1 MNFGWT
7 PEQLDL
13 RRRVIT
19 FAETWLNGDI
29 VARDRDG
36 EFPREAWNACGTF
49 GLLGLNVPHAYG
61 GGEHDPLTIIAALE
75 ALGYGCRDNG
85 LTFAVCA
92 QVTSLL
98 PTFIDFASEAH
109 KQRFL
114 PGLSR
119 GTIIACDAM
128 TEPETGSDAF
138 AMRTTAVKD
147 VDDYVLNGCKTYLT
161 FAPVADVY
169 LVYALTKPGAGA
181 WGVSLF
187 LIERGTPGLEIGP
200 VKPKL
205 GLRTVPMGEITLR
218 DVRVPAANR
227 IGPEGAGASMFNA
240 AQEWER
246 AGVLAFQ
253 IGRMEKQL
261 EECVAFAR
269 ERKAFGQ
276 SIGKFQSI
284 SNRIAEMK
292 LRLETARLL
301 TYRAAWRKSR
311 GEPAMLDAALAKL
324 HLSEAFVES
333 SLDAI
338 RIHGGRG
345 YVTEEEIERDLRDAI
360 GGPIYGGTS
369 DIQRNIIAR
378 ILGLPA

>member
-1 MNFGWT
+1 MDFAWT
-7 PEQLDL
+7 PEQLEL
-13 RRRVIT
+13 RRRVIG
-19 FAETWLNGDI
+19 FAEAALNDDV

-36 EFPREAWNACGTF
+36 VFPREAWAACGEF
-49 GLLGLNVPHAYG
+49 GLLGLNVPRAYG
-61 GGEHDPLTIIAALE
+61 GGGHDPLTVIAALE

-98 PTFIDFASEAH
+98 PTLIEFASEEH
-109 KQRFL
+109 KQRYL
-114 PGLSR
+114 PALCR
-119 GTIIACDAM
+119 GEAIACDAM
-128 TEPETGSDAF
+128 TEPESGSDAF

-147 VDDYVLNGCKTYLT
+147 GDGYLLNGCKTYLT
-161 FAPVADVY
+161 FAPVADLF
-169 LVYALTKPGAGA
+169 LVYALTRPQAGSWGA
-181 WGVSLF
+181 SLF
-187 LIERGTPGLEIGP
+187 LIDRDTPGLEIGP
-200 VKPKL
+200 TKSKM
-205 GLRTVPMGEITLR
+205 GLRTVPMGEITLH
-218 DVRVPAANR
+218 DVRVPAAQR
-227 IGPEGAGASMFNA
+227 IGPEGAGASIFNA

-253 IGRMEKQL
+253 VGRMEKQL

-269 ERKAFGQ
+269 GRKAFGQ
-276 SIGKFQSI
+276 SIGSFQSV

-301 TYRAAWRKSR
+301 TYRAAWRKAQ

-324 HLSEAFVES
+324 HLSEAFVDS
-333 SLDAI
+333 SLDAV

-345 YVTEEEIERDLRDAI
+345 YVTEEEVERDLRDAI